1 MIKTLI
7 RRIFVSDKKRKEI
20 LKDLNGNPNFRTKE
34 EAQKHRTNSDGLL
47 DFKLEKGK
55 TKSVFTPDLGNQKN
69 LTLTKWYIKPGD
81 IVQFGDIIC
90 DIENENITME
100 FETVFSGKI
109 LSTCKLNE
117 KLTSGTEIFK
127 IEGI

>member
-7 RRIFVSDKKRKEI
+7 RRLFVSDKKRKEI

>member
-1 MIKTLI
+1 MIKALI
-7 RRIFVSDKKRKEI
+7 RRLFLSEKKRNEI
-20 LKDLNGNPNFRTKE
+20 IKDLKSNTNFQTKE
-34 EAQKHRTNSDGLL
+34 EIQKSGTNSDQVSH
-47 DFKLEKGK
+47 FNLEKGK
-55 TKSVFTPDLGNQKN
+55 TQSVFTPELGNQKG
-69 LTLTKWYIKPGD
+69 LILTKWYFKPGD
-81 IVQFGDIIC
+81 IVKYGDIIC

-117 KLTSGTEIFK
+117 RLTRGTELFK

>member
-7 RRIFVSDKKRKEI
+7 RWLFLSERKRNEI
-20 LKDLNGNPNFRTKE
+20 IKDLKSNTNFQTKE
-34 EAQKHRTNSDGLL
+34 EIQKSGTNSDQIS
-47 DFKLEKGK
+47 DFNLEKGK
-55 TKSVFTPDLGNQKN
+55 TQSVFTPELGNQKG
-69 LTLTKWYIKPGD
+69 LTLTKWYFNAGD
-81 IVQFGDIIC
+81 IVKSGDIIC

-117 KLTSGTEIFK
+117 RLTSGTELFK

>member
-1 MIKTLI
+1 MIRTLI
-7 RRIFVSDKKRKEI
+7 RRLFLSERKRNEI
-20 LKDLNGNPNFRTKE
+20 IKDLKSNTNFQTKE
-34 EAQKHRTNSDGLL
+34 EIQKSGTNSDQIS
-47 DFKLEKGK
+47 DFNLEKGK
-55 TKSVFTPDLGNQKN
+55 TQSVFTPELGNQKE
-69 LTLTKWYIKPGD
+69 LTLTKWYFNAGD
-81 IVQFGDIIC
+81 IVKSGDIIC

-117 KLTSGTEIFK
+117 RLTSGTELFK